1 MPISETE
8 VEKPAAQGAAMEITV
23 SRQDLVRELTATQSV
38 VERKTT
44 IPILSNFLLE
54 AEEDRLNI
62 TATDL
67 DQAIRTSTAVKV
79 KKPGSCT
86 VPARK
91 LYDYIKL
98 LPEGDISIKLLENHW
113 VQIRSGRSNTKIVG
127 MARANYPQVPEFP
140 AVAATSISLIALK
153 TLIARTIFAISNEES
168 RYTLNGA
175 LLVIKAESLA
185 MVATDGHRLSYVE
198 KPNENLEGISGEKRV
213 LIPRKALQELQQL
226 LTVTEV
232 EKVEFADDEHTLF
245 FRVGHRTLSTR
256 KLSGQFPNFEA
267 VMPRDNTK
275 FAVVRCS
282 ELSAAIQRVAQFA
295 DERSGAI
302 RMRLEGNELRSAPT
316 QLNQARA
323 KTPSTPP
330 TPATP
335 SWWASTRYTF
345 STSSKPS
352 ATRVKSASNSR
363 TPSPPARCVQKTP
376 TPNTSIATS
385 LCRCGFEEATQK
397 RQSHSAEV
405 FVPVACQIPPSLW
418 LRSLSPGAAT
428 GRVAPICLPATG
440 LPHSGHCL
448 VWLPRNILVFT
459 GQLRDCILVPV
470 CQPRALA
477 LPVTIPRAT
486 QG

>member
-1 MPISETE
+1 MCCRVWPVQEFGFESEGKLMPIVESE

-23 SRQDLVRELTATQSV
+23 SRQDLVKELTATQSV

-44 IPILSNFLLE
+44 IPILSNFLIE
-54 AEEDRLNI
+54 AEGDRLNI

-67 DQAIRTSTAVKV
+67 DQAIRTSAEAKV
-79 KKPGSCT
+79 KKPGACT
-86 VPARK
+86 IPARK
-91 LYDYIKL
+91 LYDYVKL

-113 VQIRSGRSNTKIVG
+113 VQIRSGRSNTKMVG

-140 AVAATSISLIALK
+140 TVAVTSISTLALK

-185 MVATDGHRLSYVE
+185 MVATDGHRLSFVE
-198 KPNENLEGISGEKRV
+198 KPNEILEGISGEKRV

-226 LTVTEV
+226 LSASDV

-275 FAVVRCS
+275 FAVVRSS

-302 RMRLEGNELRSAPT
+302 RLRLEGNELKISSSSTESGESEDTIDTPYSSDPIMVGFNSVYILDFLKALNNEGEVRLEFKDSQSAGQMRPEDPD
-316 QLNQARA
+316 AEY
-323 KTPSTPP
+323 KY
-330 TPATP
+330 
-335 SWWASTRYTF
+335 RYVLM
-345 STSSKPS
+345 PM
-352 ATRVKSASNSR
+352 R
-363 TPSPPARCVQKTP
+363 
-376 TPNTSIATS
+376 I
-385 LCRCGFEEATQK
+385 
-397 RQSHSAEV
+397 
-405 FVPVACQIPPSLW
+405 
-418 LRSLSPGAAT
+418 
-428 GRVAPICLPATG
+428 
-440 LPHSGHCL
+440 
-448 VWLPRNILVFT
+448 
-459 GQLRDCILVPV
+459 
-470 CQPRALA
+470 
-477 LPVTIPRAT
+477 
-486 QG
+486 